1 MPWNRRREAIEEN
14 SITEGVIWKQLL
26 IFFFPILLGSFFQQM
41 YNTADAMIVGK
52 YVGKEALAAV
62 GGATGSLINL
72 IVGFFMGVSSG
83 ATVMLSQVYGARNAR
98 DVSDTLHTNIAMGL
112 LFGTVL
118 MIAGIILSPTLLTWM
133 GTPPEIMADAVSY
146 IRIYFAGMIPSAL
159 YNIGSA
165 SLRAVGDS
173 RRPLYFLI
181 AACMTNI
188 VLDVI
193 LVVGLDMGVAGA
205 ALATILSQAVSAV
218 LVILTLCR
226 SHDSYQLHLK
236 SIRIHTRLMRGILR
250 IGLPAG
256 LQSVMYSLSNVII
269 QSSMNAFGTDVLAA
283 WTAYGKLDGLFWMI
297 VSAFGVS
304 ITTFVGQNFG
314 AQLYDRVRK
323 SVKVC
328 LGMAFGATIVLS
340 TAYLLVGQ
348 YLYRLF
354 ADDPVVISHGMDILR
369 LLVPTYVL
377 YLCIEIIS
385 GTVRGAGDSLI
396 PTLITLCGVCLIRV
410 VWLLF
415 IAPGIGTMQAVLVS
429 YPITWGLT
437 SCLFLLYYWK
447 GGWLQ
452 RCIKKA
458 GFEA

>member
-52 YVGKEALAAV
+52 VVGKEALAAV
-62 GGATGSLINL
+62 GGATGALINL
-72 IVGFFMGVSSG
+72 IVGLFMGISSG
-83 ATVMLSQVYGARNAR
+83 ATVMLSQVYGARNPR

-112 LFGTVL
+112 IFGAGLTVFGL
-118 MIAGIILSPTLLTWM
+118 VFSPTLLTWM
-133 GTPPEIMADAVSY
+133 GTPPEIMEDAVTY
-146 IRIYFAGMIPSAL
+146 IRIYFAGMIPSSL

-181 AACMTNI
+181 VACMVNI

-193 LVVGLDMGVAGA
+193 LVVGCEFGVAGA
-205 ALATILSQAVSAV
+205 AWATTISQAVSAV
-218 LVILTLCR
+218 LVMLTLAR
-226 SHDSYQLHLK
+226 SHDSYQLK
-236 SIRIHTRLMRGILR
+236 VKQIRIHTRLMKGILR

-256 LQSVMYSLSNVII
+256 LQSVMYSSSNVII

-314 AQLYDRVRK
+314 ARRYDRVHK

-328 LGMAFGATIVLS
+328 VGMAFGSTIVLS
-340 TAYLLVGQ
+340 TLYLLVGQ

-354 ADDPVVISHGMDILR
+354 ADDPVVIAHGMDILQ
-369 LLVPTYVL
+369 LLVPAYVL

-396 PTLITLCGVCLIRV
+396 PTLITLFGVCLVRV

-415 IAPGIGTMQAVLVS
+415 VAPGMGTMQAVLVS

-447 GGWLQ
+447 GGWLD
-452 RCIKKA
+452 RCIRKA
-458 GFEA
+458 GHSA

>member
-14 SITEGVIWKQLL
+14 AITQGVIWKQLL

-52 YVGKEALAAV
+52 FVGKEALAAV

-72 IVGFFMGVSSG
+72 IVGFFVGLSSG
-83 ATVMLSQVYGARNAR
+83 ATVILSQFYGARRHQEVA
-98 DVSDTLHTNIAMGL
+98 DTVHTAAAMAL
-112 LFGTVL
+112 IFGAFL
-118 MIAGIILSPTLLTWM
+118 MVAGYLLSPTMLRWM
-133 GTPPEIMADAVSY
+133 GTPEDIFDNAVTY
-146 IRIYFAGMIPSAL
+146 IRIYFLGIIPSL
-159 YNIGSA
+159 IYNIGSGM
-165 SLRAVGDS
+165 LRAVGDS
-173 RRPLYFLI
+173 RRPLFFLM
-181 AACMTNI
+181 AACLTNI

-193 LVVGLDMGVAGA
+193 LVMGCEMGVAGA
-205 ALATILSQAVSAV
+205 AWATITSQTVSAV
-218 LVILTLCR
+218 LVVLTLLR
-226 SHDSYQLHLK
+226 SQASYRLHVRK
-236 SIRIHTRLMRGILR
+236 IRIHFRLLNSILH

-269 QSSMNAFGTDVLAA
+269 QSSVNAFGTDVLAA

-314 AQLYDRVRK
+314 ARQYDRVRK

-340 TAYLLVGQ
+340 TLYLLVGQ

-354 ADDPVVISHGMDILR
+354 ASDPVVIAHGMDILR

-377 YLCIEIIS
+377 YLCIEVIS
-385 GTVRGAGDSLI
+385 GAVRGAGDSLI
-396 PTLITLCGVCLIRV
+396 PTLITLCGVCLVRV

-415 IAPGIGTMQAVLVS
+415 IAPGIGTLQAVLVS

-437 SCLFLLYYWK
+437 SLLFVLYYWK

-452 RCIKKA
+452 RCMKKA
-458 GFEA
+458 GLNE